1 MQSHDASFSNDV
13 SAIFS
18 YLVTILQ
25 CKLAS
30 FTKNAG
36 LGSFPV
42 YSQQKGTRRHFFIV
56 HLLRGIA
63 TVNCVVLD
71 IRRII
76 DCYL

>member
-18 YLVTILQ
+18 YLVIILR
-25 CKLAS
+25 CKLS
-30 FTKNAG
+30 MFTKNAG

-42 YSQQKGTRRHFFIV
+42 FSQQKETRRHYFIV
-56 HLLRGIA
+56 RLLRGIA
-63 TVNCVVLD
+63 AVNCVVLD

>member
-42 YSQQKGTRRHFFIV
+42 YTQQKETRRHFIV
-56 HLLRGIA
+56 YLLRGIA
-63 TVNCVVLD
+63 SVNCVVLD
-71 IRRII
+71 IR
-76 DCYL
+76 